1 MRADS
6 YVFQRQQGVLHALL
20 AIAAALAVTAILYLV
35 RGSLGLAVIV
45 LVYFLPVG
53 ISAARWG
60 MIPGIVSALASFL
73 FINYFFIS
81 PYATFTVHHP
91 QDLVVLLG
99 FLVLSVS
106 VSRLVGRMRESLALA
121 RARENETARL
131 YELSL
136 SLSRLAQEAEI
147 VSALERFAME
157 TFLVDRAEVLI
168 LGDAAPVSLAAA
180 ADDARNGPAA
190 LVISMQGAQRLLGEI
205 RVWRRQAFAPAEERL
220 LHAFTMQGALALER
234 VHLASAQAR
243 ASILEES
250 DRMKTALLSSVSH
263 ELRTPLATIKAAVSS
278 LNTESVALGSAA
290 SKDLLQAIEEETDRL
305 NQLVG
310 NLLSMSRIEAG
321 ALKLQQR
328 WNELHEIATLAVM
341 KARAASHSH
350 NIAMDI
356 SEELPLVW
364 VDDILMQQVFVNLI
378 DNSRKYSPEGST
390 ILIKARQRSDSVWV
404 QVSNEGPAVSE
415 DDLEQIFEKFHRV
428 TAADQITGTG
438 LGLSICKGIVEAHLG
453 RIWAENLER
462 GFAIAFTLPTAVDGE
477 TPRIPGE

>member
-1 MRADS
+1 
-6 YVFQRQQGVLHALL
+6 LL
-20 AIAAALAVTAILYLV
+20 CRPELPDDIP
-35 RGSLGLAVIV
+35 RGSLDLAVIV

-53 ISAARWG
+53 MSAARWG

-106 VSRLVGRMRESLALA
+106 VSRLVGRMREGLAMA

-136 SLSRLAQEAEI
+136 SLSRLAQEAEM
-147 VSALERFAME
+147 VSSLERFTVE
-157 TFLVDRAEVLI
+157 TFLAQRAEVLVE
-168 LGDAAPVSLAAA
+168 DAAASASPAAA
-180 ADDARNGPAA
+180 NGRGGDPPLTTVVA
-190 LVISMQGAQRLLGEI
+190 MQGAQRLVGEI
-205 RVWRRQAFAPAEERL
+205 RIWRGRPFSPAEDRLLRAFA
-220 LHAFTMQGALALER
+220 TQGALALER
-234 VHLASAQAR
+234 VQLAAAQAR
-243 ASILEES
+243 TKILEES

-328 WNELHEIATLAVM
+328 WNELREIAALAVT

-390 ILIKARQRSDSVWV
+390 ILIKARQRSGCVWV
-404 QVSNEGPAVSE
+404 QVSNAGPAVSE

-438 LGLSICKGIVEAHLG
+438 LGLSICKGIVEAHQG

-462 GFAIAFTLPTAVDGE
+462 GFAIAFTLPTDVDGE
-477 TPRIPGE
+477 TPRIPSE